1 MRISKTM
8 TLIQERAGG
17 NELPE
22 IEAGQPICPATP
34 QLRANIVPRLG
45 DFFDLLGKRQRQ
57 LVFGSAQMKRPLAK
71 AQPHEVL
78 GSIQLLGQR
87 ARSRDGLAY
96 IRRRKTFCESQ
107 CRSERE
113 LQVQLLLPAPRAVW
127 QTG

>member
-45 DFFDLLGKRQRQ
+45 DFFDLFGKQQRQ
-57 LVFGSAQMKRPLAK
+57 LVFGSA
-71 AQPHEVL
+71 
-78 GSIQLLGQR
+78 
-87 ARSRDGLAY
+87 
-96 IRRRKTFCESQ
+96 
-107 CRSERE
+107 
-113 LQVQLLLPAPRAVW
+113 
-127 QTG
+127 